1 MTITAIPQG
10 TDEWKR
16 ERLGHVT
23 ASRVADV
30 MAKVKT
36 GEAKTREKYRYEI
49 VTQRLTN
56 EIVDGYTNDAMAWG
70 TEQEP
75 YARMAYEARTGN
87 FVNQVGF
94 VKHWGIKWVGASPDG
109 LVGDDGLIEI
119 KCPNTLT
126 HLKTLESGKAPS
138 EYIGQMQMQ
147 MWVTGRSWCDF
158 VSYDPRLPDELRY
171 FCIRVNRDNDY
182 ISAME
187 KDVLQFLYEVEQ
199 TIKTL
204 KEKSC

>member
-94 VKHWGIKWVGASPDG
+94 VKHWNIKWVGASPDG

-126 HLKTLESGKAPS
+126 HIKTLESNKAPS

-147 MWVTGRSWCDF
+147 MWVTGRHWCDF
-158 VSYDPRLPDELRY
+158 VSYDPRLPVELNY
-171 FCIRVNRDNDY
+171 FCTRVMRDDQYIMVMEND
-182 ISAME
+182 IVE
-187 KDVLQFLYEVEQ
+187 FLAEIEQ
-199 TIKTL
+199 TIKHL
-204 KEKSC
+204 MEKPC